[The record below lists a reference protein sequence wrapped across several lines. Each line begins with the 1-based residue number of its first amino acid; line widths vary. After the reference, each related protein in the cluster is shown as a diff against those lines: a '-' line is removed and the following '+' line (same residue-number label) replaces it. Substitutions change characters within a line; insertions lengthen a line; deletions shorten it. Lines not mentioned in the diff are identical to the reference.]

1 MHTTMK
7 KRLMIAVLAVVAL
20 ASLSCSHELAQNAAP
35 VELVLSTTQELHQID
50 LQFGA
55 TGCSVGLGTI
65 TMQVFPKNANSSG
78 TLLSAVRVNRY
89 RVSYRRID
97 GGTLV
102 PRSFVRSMDA
112 LINQGDSVGLSD
124 FIIFEADALSQAPF
138 AALQPQNGSRDPE
151 TGRPTVKL
159 EVIIEVF
166 GETLGGD
173 NVSDSTAFVLDF
185 CFECG
190 GCL

>member
-1 MHTTMK
+1 MYTTMK
-7 KRLMIAVLAVVAL
+7 NRLMIAVMAVVAL
-20 ASLSCSHELAQNAAP
+20 ASLSCSHELANNAAP

-65 TMQVFPKNANSSG
+65 TMQVIPKNSG
-78 TLLSAVRVNRY
+78 TTTLTSVRVNRY

-102 PRSFVRSMDA
+102 PRSFVRSMDS
-112 LINQGDSVGLSD
+112 LVGVGQSVGLSD
-124 FIIFEADALSQAPF
+124 FIIFESDALSQAPF

-159 EVIIEVF
+159 EVIVEIF

-173 NVSDSTAFVLDF
+173 NVSDSTAFVVDF

>member
-1 MHTTMK
+1 MYTTMK

-20 ASLSCSHELAQNAAP
+20 ASLSCSHELANNAAP
-35 VELVLSTTQELHQID
+35 VELVLSTTQTIHVID
-50 LQFGA
+50 LQSGA
-55 TGCSVGLGTI
+55 TGCDTGLGTI
-65 TMQVFPKNANSSG
+65 TMQVFAKNSNATS
-78 TLLSAVRVNRY
+78 TLTSVRVNRY

-102 PRSFVRSMDA
+102 PRSFVRSIDS
-112 LINQGDSVGLSD
+112 LINIGAAVGLSD
-124 FIIFEADALSQAPF
+124 FIVFESDAFSQAPF
-138 AALQPQNGSRDPE
+138 AALQPQNGNRDPE

-159 EVIIEVF
+159 EVIVEVF

-185 CFECG
+185 CFDCG
-190 GCL
+190 GCR